1 MGTSMINEELWPP
14 IDEVLIKKLKEVF
27 PERCPSLDMSER
39 EIWRYV
45 GQVEMVRM
53 LEAVYIEQNTAEE

>member
-1 MGTSMINEELWPP
+1 MINEELWPP

>member
-27 PERCPSLDMSER
+27 PEQCPSIDMSER